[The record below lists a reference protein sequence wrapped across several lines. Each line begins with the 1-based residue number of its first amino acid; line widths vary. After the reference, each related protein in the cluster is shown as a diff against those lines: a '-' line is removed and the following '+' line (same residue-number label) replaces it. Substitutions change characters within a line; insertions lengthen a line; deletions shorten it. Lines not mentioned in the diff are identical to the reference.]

1 MHTSCEIRE
10 HLTGLQTA
18 TIAKLDA
25 SGNRGPDEW
34 GPDEPGSATAKQE
47 PVADEQQSPLT
58 AVTTPSL
65 LELLELILKDR
76 PRLERIVH
84 DPSLSA
90 ELIPRLLAAA
100 LIGFTLFG
108 ATLAII
114 ITAVGVQVHLG
125 AVADVLNGTAPR
137 LVEFTHTT
145 CGGVPDWPASV
156 AAAGKLIA
164 AYDFGLIAAAGVC
177 LPSLYFY
184 GLLAGIPLSLVR
196 VTVHTLKGMAT
207 TAVALVGVLPV
218 YMAWALG
225 VSVFH
230 LPQEF
235 VDAVLWLGLVLP
247 FLTGLFGVRSLYNGF
262 AALAS
267 RLPAGCRGERA
278 CLLRRLVVSWS
289 FFYNET
295 ATIKIYT
302 LWEYFSR
309 GV

>member
-1 MHTSCEIRE
+1 
-10 HLTGLQTA
+10 
-18 TIAKLDA
+18 
-25 SGNRGPDEW
+25 
-34 GPDEPGSATAKQE
+34 
-47 PVADEQQSPLT
+47 
-58 AVTTPSL
+58 
-65 LELLELILKDR
+65 
-76 PRLERIVH
+76 
-84 DPSLSA
+84 
-90 ELIPRLLAAA
+90 
-100 LIGFTLFG
+100 
-108 ATLAII
+108 
-114 ITAVGVQVHLG
+114 
-125 AVADVLNGTAPR
+125 VADVLSGTAPR
-137 LVEFTHTT
+137 LVEFTHGAA
-145 CGGVPDWPASV
+145 GGVRDWPASV
-156 AAAGKLIA
+156 AAAAKLIA

-235 VDAVLWLGLVLP
+235 VDAVLWLGLILP
-247 FLTGLFGVRSLYNGF
+247 FITGLFGVRSLYTGF

-289 FFYNET
+289 VCYT
-295 ATIKIYT
+295 AITPVMIYT

-309 GV
+309 GA